1 MALVTIDMMITSLA
15 DVAPMIAFLEHVA
28 SNSTTIR
35 KYKKRVGTSSQRSPH
50 CDILQFR
57 TIENIENS
65 NPNNQFTCEVQY
77 VVHVVHVAAGS
88 EGVHTIAAS
97 ANEKPIGA
105 HWAAKYA
112 SRGETAHII

>member
-50 CDILQFR
+50 CDTYRLTFAFIVCCFAS
-57 TIENIENS
+57 IVGY
-65 NPNNQFTCEVQY
+65 F
-77 VVHVVHVAAGS
+77 AAIVGS
-88 EGVHTIAAS
+88 T
-97 ANEKPIGA
+97 
-105 HWAAKYA
+105 
-112 SRGETAHII
+112 